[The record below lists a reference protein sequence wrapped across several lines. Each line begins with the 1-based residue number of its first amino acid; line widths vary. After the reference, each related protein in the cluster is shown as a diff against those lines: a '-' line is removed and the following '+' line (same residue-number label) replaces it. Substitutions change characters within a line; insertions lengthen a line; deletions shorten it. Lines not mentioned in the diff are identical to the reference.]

1 MREIEV
7 LAPAGSFDT
16 MKAAYKAGAD
26 AVYMGGPMF
35 GARAYADN
43 ADAGQMLSA
52 IDYAHLH
59 GRKLYMTVNTLLKN
73 TEIEGQL
80 EDYIRPFYEQ
90 GLDAVIVQDLGVM
103 EMIHTLFP
111 DMAIH
116 ASTQMTVCGTD
127 YGKWLRDHGASRIV
141 TPRELDLSEIADMK
155 QQTGVEI
162 ETFVHGALCYCYS
175 GQCLMSSMIG
185 GRSGN
190 RGRCA
195 QPCRL
200 PWTFRSDSREKSG
213 YLLSPKDLCSL
224 QLLPDLIDAGVD
236 SLKIEGRMKKPEYAA
251 LTAYLYRKYTDL
263 YLTGGREHY
272 HVDQA
277 DLEQLMDLYNRGGFT
292 DGYFYRHN
300 GQEMMS
306 VKRPNH
312 SGLNIGQGRIN
323 RRGEMEIQPMKAL
336 GAGDVLELPDGQSVK
351 LDKAVSVGGQLKVK
365 YTGKP
370 FKQTCSVMRTRNESL
385 IQSVTE
391 QYVKNSDL
399 KEKLYGYVSISK
411 DLPARID
418 VYYRDMHVCSEG
430 AIVQP
435 AQKRRRRLM
444 KTGGTPFEFDQ
455 LEIFLEEDCYMTVQ
469 ELNQFRREAL
479 DTVERAVLTPFRR
492 QQPSI
497 LQSSNDSR
505 KREKRPVSIS
515 VLASSRAQVLAA
527 SKVDGISR
535 IYFNYEGNDNLAV
548 EAAAMTHDAGK
559 EFYLAMPY
567 ILRNDTKKQCLS
579 KIQKLKSTTDGFL
592 VRNMET
598 LLMLRKAGFD
608 QPCISDYNMYCMND
622 RAGRVYEQ
630 MMDQMT
636 LPVELNRREISG
648 LQSAVNS
655 EMIVYGYQPLMVSA
669 QCLMKTTGKC
679 TKGPGYYELEDRRHK
694 KFLVHNVCA
703 FCYNLIYNTVPLYL
717 MDVLDEATESG
728 IGGVRLQFVNETGDT
743 VRAMAEA
750 CIRALQGE
758 RVTAAGDFTKGHYKR
773 GVE

>member
-1 MREIEV
+1 
-7 LAPAGSFDT
+7 
-16 MKAAYKAGAD
+16 
-26 AVYMGGPMF
+26 
-35 GARAYADN
+35 
-43 ADAGQMLSA
+43 
-52 IDYAHLH
+52 
-59 GRKLYMTVNTLLKN
+59 
-73 TEIEGQL
+73 
-80 EDYIRPFYEQ
+80 
-90 GLDAVIVQDLGVM
+90 
-103 EMIHTLFP
+103 
-111 DMAIH
+111 
-116 ASTQMTVCGTD
+116 
-127 YGKWLRDHGASRIV
+127 
-141 TPRELDLSEIADMK
+141 
-155 QQTGVEI
+155 
-162 ETFVHGALCYCYS
+162 
-175 GQCLMSSMIG
+175 
-185 GRSGN
+185 
-190 RGRCA
+190 
-195 QPCRL
+195 
-200 PWTFRSDSREKSG
+200 
-213 YLLSPKDLCSL
+213 
-224 QLLPDLIDAGVD
+224 
-236 SLKIEGRMKKPEYAA
+236 
-251 LTAYLYRKYTDL
+251 
-263 YLTGGREHY
+263 
-272 HVDQA
+272 
-277 DLEQLMDLYNRGGFT
+277 
-292 DGYFYRHN
+292 
-300 GQEMMS
+300 
-306 VKRPNH
+306 
-312 SGLNIGQGRIN
+312 
-323 RRGEMEIQPMKAL
+323 
-336 GAGDVLELPDGQSVK
+336 
-351 LDKAVSVGGQLKVK
+351 
-365 YTGKP
+365 
-370 FKQTCSVMRTRNESL
+370 
-385 IQSVTE
+385 
-391 QYVKNSDL
+391 
-399 KEKLYGYVSISK
+399 
-411 DLPARID
+411 
-418 VYYRDMHVCSEG
+418 MHVCSEG
-430 AIVQP
+430 AVVQP
-435 AQKRRRRLM
+435 AQKRPLTEEEIRRRLM

-469 ELNQFRREAL
+469 ELNRFRREAL

-548 EAAAMTHDAGK
+548 EAAAMTHGAGK

-636 LPVELNRREISG
+636 LPVELNRREIAG
-648 LQSAVNS
+648 LRSAVNS

-679 TKGPGYYELEDRRHK
+679 TKEPGYYELEDRRHK

-703 FCYNLIYNTVPLYL
+703 FCYNLIYNSVPLYL

>member
-351 LDKAVSVGGQLKVK
+351 LDKTVSVGGQLKVK

-370 FKQTCSVMRTRNESL
+370 FKQICSVMRTRNESL

-435 AQKRRRRLM
+435 AQKRPLTEEEIRRRLM

-548 EAAAMTHDAGK
+548 EAAAMTHGA
-559 EFYLAMPY
+559 
-567 ILRNDTKKQCLS
+567 S

-636 LPVELNRREISG
+636 LPVELNRREIAG
-648 LQSAVNS
+648 LRSAENS
-655 EMIVYGYQPLMVSA
+655 EMSVYRYQPLMVSA

-679 TKGPGYYELEDRRHK
+679 TKEPGYYELEDRRHK

-703 FCYNLIYNTVPLYL
+703 FCYNLIYNSVPLYL